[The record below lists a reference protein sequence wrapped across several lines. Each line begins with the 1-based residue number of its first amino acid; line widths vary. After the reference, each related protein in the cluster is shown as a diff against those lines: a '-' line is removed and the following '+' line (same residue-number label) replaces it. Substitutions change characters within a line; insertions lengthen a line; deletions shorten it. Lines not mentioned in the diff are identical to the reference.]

1 MNIRLAFIALLSI
14 TLASCGGT
22 KRLPSTHETRPA
34 NTVDTVDTPK
44 ETPVET
50 PKEVAIENP
59 IEEPEKETKVV
70 NPVPTDNVDAYV
82 QEYAEIAQEEMK
94 QFGIPASITLAQ
106 GVLES
111 GAGNGVLVKKANNH
125 FGIKC
130 HDWKG
135 AVVYHDDDEKGE
147 CFRKYSLPKFSYRDH
162 SLFLTNRG
170 RYASLFKLSKDDY
183 KSWAKGLKAAG
194 YATDK
199 KYPDKLIRIIE
210 KYKLYRYDGEVLG
223 KRKKDYKKVLDKKN
237 QHTVQPGETLYRL
250 SKKYKISVKE
260 LKKINGLEVNDIYPG
275 QVLFVQPYDDGY

>member
-34 NTVDTVDTPK
+34 ATVDSPK
-44 ETPVET
+44 ETLRET
-50 PKEVAIENP
+50 PREIPKEIPREVP
-59 IEEPEKETKVV
+59 KKEPTVKVV

-82 QEYAEIAQEEMK
+82 QEFADIAQEEMR

-111 GAGNGVLVKKANNH
+111 GAGNGELVKKANNH

-170 RYASLFKLSKDDY
+170 RYASLFKLAKDDY
-183 KSWAKGLKAAG
+183 KGWAKGLKAAG

-199 KYPDKLIRIIE
+199 KYPDKLIRIVE

-223 KRKKDYKKVLDKKN
+223 KDEKDYKKVLDKKN

-250 SKKYKISVKE
+250 SKKYKISVDD
-260 LKKINGLEVNDIYPG
+260 LKKIIGLEINDIYPG